1 MRGVGASRLREVIVT
16 WLGHAQLFINAA
28 GKTLLLDP
36 WFAEPVF
43 GGAWFRYP
51 PPPYPVSSTLPPPSF
66 LLLSHIH
73 PDHSGPRTLAQLNPD
88 TPTLAM
94 PFPSGALARR
104 LKRAQFTDV
113 RWLAPWKT
121 VEISEGLKVTFVPH
135 DRGWE
140 VSSIVVEADGVRLYH
155 GNDNPLSLEGYR
167 EVVKRLGPIDLAFL
181 PYAGASSYPT
191 GFGGDAATMRERCE
205 KKKREGL
212 LRFEEGIVGLAP
224 KEAVPFASSWAL
236 LEEGEIEKNFV
247 DRPTATEALAS
258 AMLTAHEHGTHLL
271 HLEPG
276 DQWSPETGG
285 INKGLT
291 AGWNNDVES
300 VRRYASQEKE
310 RVSKAIGEARKPTR
324 AVPTATLDAAVHAY
338 FEEMIEAARPTLSE
352 LAMKAGFVA
361 EGGTATWRL
370 RFTPGSAPQ
379 IESRLLGDEDE
390 TLILPAGEL
399 WAIVTGPANWED
411 VWYGYRLKVRK
422 RAGAGYYR
430 AFWEMLLNFDDES
443 TSERLAA
450 RFPLPME

>member
-1 MRGVGASRLREVIVT
+1 VIVT

-51 PPPYPVSSTLPPPSF
+51 PPPYPVASTLPPPDF

-73 PDHSGPRTLAQLNPD
+73 PDHSGPGTLAQLNKQ

-94 PFPSGALARR
+94 PFPSGALKRR
-104 LKRAQFTDV
+104 LEKAQYRDV
-113 RWLAPWKT
+113 RWLAAWETTELAPG
-121 VEISEGLKVTFVPH
+121 VKVTFVPH

-155 GNDNPLSLEGYR
+155 GNDNPLSLEAYR
-167 EVVKRLGPIDLAFL
+167 EVARRLGPIDLAFL

-191 GFGGDAATMRERCE
+191 GFGGDAVTMRERCE

-212 LRFEEGIVGLAP
+212 QRFEEGIVGLEP

-236 LEEGEIEKNFV
+236 LEEGELEKNFV
-247 DRPTATEALAS
+247 DRPTAAEALAD

-271 HLEPG
+271 HLDPG
-276 DQWSPETGG
+276 DEWSPDTGA

-300 VRRYASQEKE
+300 VRRYATQEKE
-310 RVSKAIGEARKPTR
+310 RVTKALAVARAPTR
-324 AVPTATLDAAVHAY
+324 PVPPALLDSAVRAY
-338 FEEMIEAARPTLSE
+338 FEDMIGAAKSSLSE
-352 LAMKAGFVA
+352 LKMTAGFVA
-361 EGGTATWRL
+361 EGAGEWSL
-370 RFTPGSAPQ
+370 RFTPGQPPRL
-379 IESRLLGDEDE
+379 ESKLSGEEDE
-390 TLILPAGEL
+390 TLMLPAGEL

-411 VWYGYRLKVRK
+411 VWYGYRLHVRK
-422 RAGAGYYR
+422 RPGAGYYR
-430 AFWEMLLNFDDES
+430 AFWEMLLNFDDVP

-450 RFPLPME
+450 RFPVPI

>member
-1 MRGVGASRLREVIVT
+1 MIVT
-16 WLGHAQLFINAA
+16 WLGHASLFINAA

-51 PPPYPVSSTLPPPSF
+51 PPPYPTANTLPPPSF

-73 PDHSGPRTLAQLNPD
+73 PDHSGPRSLAQLRKD

-104 LKRAQFTDV
+104 LARAEYSDV
-113 RWLAPWKT
+113 RWLAPWET
-121 VEISEGLKVTFVPH
+121 RELAPGLKITFVPH

-155 GNDNPLSLEGYR
+155 GNDNPLTVEAYR
-167 EVVKRLGPIDLAFL
+167 EVVKRLGPVDIAFL

-191 GFGGDAATMRERCE
+191 GFGGDEATMRERCE

-212 LRFEEGIVGLAP
+212 QRFEEGIVGLGP

-236 LEEGEIEKNFV
+236 LEESELEKNFV
-247 DRPTATEALAS
+247 DRPTALQALAAS
-258 AMLTAHEHGTHLL
+258 MLSAHEHGTHLL

-285 INKGLT
+285 IAKGLT
-291 AGWNNDVES
+291 AGWENDVAS
-300 VRRYASQEKE
+300 VRRYALQEKD
-310 RVSKAIGEARKPTR
+310 RVAQAISAARSPPR
-324 AVPTATLDAAVHAY
+324 AVPPATLDLAVRAY
-338 FEEMIEAARPTLSE
+338 FEAMIAAARPTLST
-352 LAMKAGFVA
+352 LKMNAGFSA
-361 EGGTATWRL
+361 EGAGAWAMRFLPGTEPVL
-370 RFTPGSAPQ
+370 
-379 IESRLLGDEDE
+379 ESKLQGDEDE

-411 VWYGYRLKVRK
+411 VWYGYRLRVKK
-422 RAGAGYYR
+422 REGAGYYR
-430 AFWEMLLNFDDES
+430 AFWEMLLNFDDEQI
-443 TSERLAA
+443 SERLAA
-450 RFPLPME
+450 RFPLAIE

>member
-1 MRGVGASRLREVIVT
+1 VIVT

-51 PPPYPVSSTLPPPSF
+51 PPPYPTSSTLPPPGF

-73 PDHSGPRTLAQLNPD
+73 PDHSGPGTLAQLSKD

-104 LKRAQFTDV
+104 LKRAAFTDV
-113 RWLAPWKT
+113 RWLAPWET
-121 VEISEGLKVTFVPH
+121 RELAPGLKITFVPH

-155 GNDNPLSLEGYR
+155 GNDNPLSLEAYR
-167 EVVKRLGPIDLAFL
+167 EIVRRLGPIDIAFL

-191 GFGGDAATMRERCE
+191 GFGGDAATMKERCE
-205 KKKREGL
+205 KKKKEGL
-212 LRFEEGIVGLAP
+212 MRFEEGIVGLEP

-236 LEEGEIEKNFV
+236 LEEGEVEKNFV
-247 DRPTATEALAS
+247 DRPTAAEALAAS
-258 AMLTAHEHGTHLL
+258 MLVAHEHGTHLL

-276 DQWSPETGG
+276 DQWSPDTGG

-300 VRRYASQEKE
+300 VKRYALQEKE
-310 RVSKAIGEARKPTR
+310 RVTRAISTARRPTR
-324 AVPTATLDAAVHAY
+324 AVPAATLDTAVRAY
-338 FEEMIEAARPTLSE
+338 FEDMIVAAKPTLGALE
-352 LAMKAGFVA
+352 MNAGFQA
-361 EGGTATWRL
+361 EGAGAWSL
-370 RFTPGSAPQ
+370 RFAPGQEPK
-379 IESRLLGDEDE
+379 IESRLRGDEDE
-390 TLILPAGEL
+390 TLLLPPGEL
-399 WAIVTGPANWED
+399 WGIVTGPANWED
-411 VWYGYRLKVRK
+411 VWYGYRLHVRK
-422 RAGAGYYR
+422 RVGAGYYR
-430 AFWEMLLNFDDES
+430 AFWEMLLNFDDEQ

>member
-1 MRGVGASRLREVIVT
+1 MIVT
-16 WLGHAQLFINAA
+16 WLGHASLFINAA

-51 PPPYPVSSTLPPPSF
+51 PPPYPTASTLPPPSF

-73 PDHSGPRTLAQLNPD
+73 PDHSGPGSLLQLRKD

-104 LKRAQFTDV
+104 LERAQYTDV
-113 RWLAPWKT
+113 RWQAPWET
-121 VEISEGLKVTFVPH
+121 RELSPGLKITFVPH

-155 GNDNPLSLEGYR
+155 GNDNPLSLEAYR
-167 EVVKRLGPIDLAFL
+167 EVVTRLGPVDIAFL

-191 GFGGDAATMRERCE
+191 GFGGDEATLRERCE

-212 LRFEEGIVGLAP
+212 QRFEEGIAGLEP

-236 LEEGEIEKNFV
+236 LEESELEKNFV
-247 DRPTATEALAS
+247 DRPTGIQALAAS
-258 AMLTAHEHGTHLL
+258 MLTAHEHGTHLL

-291 AGWNNDVES
+291 AGWDNDVAS
-300 VRRYASQEKE
+300 VRRYALQEKE
-310 RVSKAIGEARKPTR
+310 RVGRAIRAARSPTR
-324 AVPTATLDAAVHAY
+324 AVPAATLDLAVRAY
-338 FEEMIEAARPTLSE
+338 FEAMIAAAGPSVSNLK
-352 LAMKAGFVA
+352 MNAGFIA
-361 EGGTATWRL
+361 EGAGEWSM
-370 RFTPGSAPQ
+370 RFSPGNQPLVASK
-379 IESRLLGDEDE
+379 LVGDEDE
-390 TLILPAGEL
+390 CLILPAGEL
-399 WAIVTGPANWED
+399 WAILSGPANWED
-411 VWYGYRLKVRK
+411 VWYGYRLRVRK
-422 RAGAGYYR
+422 REGAGYYR
-430 AFWEMLLNFDDES
+430 AFWEMLLNFDDEQI
-443 TSERLAA
+443 SERLAA
-450 RFPLPME
+450 RFPLPIE